1 MIQTIVNYFHTLWEY
16 ITNTIT
22 GLIGMISAFVS
33 ANQVLNDVMA
43 FAPAVL
49 SAAVGLTITAFIIK
63 FILGR

>member
-1 MIQTIVNYFHTLWEY
+1 MIQTILNYFQTVWDY

-22 GLIGMISAFVS
+22 GLIGMVSAFVS
-33 ANQVLNDVMA
+33 ANQVLTNVMA
-43 FAPAVL
+43 YAPAVL

>member
-1 MIQTIVNYFHTLWEY
+1 MIQTILNYIHTLWEY

-22 GLIGMISAFVS
+22 GLIGMVSAFVS
-33 ANQVLNDVMA
+33 ANQVLTNVMA
-43 FAPAVL
+43 YAPAVL

>member
-16 ITNTIT
+16 ITNTLT
-22 GLIGMISAFVS
+22 GLLGMVSAFVS
-33 ANQVLNDVMA
+33 ANQILTDIMA
-43 FAPAVL
+43 YAPAVL

>member
-22 GLIGMISAFVS
+22 GLIGMVSAFVS
-33 ANQVLNDVMA
+33 ANQVLTNVMA
-43 FAPAVL
+43 YAPAVL

>member
-1 MIQTIVNYFHTLWEY
+1 MIQTFLNYIHTLWNY

-22 GLIGMISAFVS
+22 GLIGMVSAFVS
-33 ANQVLNDVMA
+33 ANQVLTNVMA
-43 FAPAVL
+43 YAPAVL

>member
-1 MIQTIVNYFHTLWEY
+1 MIQTIVNYISTLWAY

-22 GLIGMISAFVS
+22 GLIGMVAAFVS
-33 ANQVLNDVMA
+33 ANQVLTDVMSY
-43 FAPAVL
+43 APAVL

>member
-1 MIQTIVNYFHTLWEY
+1 MIQTIVNYIHTLWEY

-22 GLIGMISAFVS
+22 GLLGMVSAFVS
-33 ANQVLNDVMA
+33 ANQILTDIMA
-43 FAPAVL
+43 YAPAVL

>member
-22 GLIGMISAFVS
+22 GLLGMISAFVS
-33 ANQVLNDVMA
+33 ANQILTDIMA
-43 FAPAVL
+43 YAPAVL
-49 SAAVGLTITAFIIK
+49 SAAVGLTITAFIVK

>member
-1 MIQTIVNYFHTLWEY
+1 MIQTIVNYIQTLWEY

-22 GLIGMISAFVS
+22 GLIGMVASFVS
-33 ANQVLNDVMA
+33 ANQVLTDVMA
-43 FAPAVL
+43 YAPSVL

>member
-1 MIQTIVNYFHTLWEY
+1 MIQTIVNYFHTIWEY

-22 GLIGMISAFVS
+22 GILGMVSAFVS
-33 ANQVLNDVMA
+33 ANQILTDIMA
-43 FAPAVL
+43 YAPAVL

>member
-1 MIQTIVNYFHTLWEY
+1 MIQTIVNYFHTIWEY

-33 ANQVLNDVMA
+33 ANQVLTNVMA
-43 FAPAVL
+43 YAPAVL

>member
-1 MIQTIVNYFHTLWEY
+1 MIQTIVNYFHTIWEY

-22 GLIGMISAFVS
+22 GLIGMVSAFVS
-33 ANQVLNDVMA
+33 ANQVLTDVMTY
-43 FAPAVL
+43 APAVL

>member
-1 MIQTIVNYFHTLWEY
+1 MIQTIVNFFKLAWEY

-22 GLIGMISAFVS
+22 GLIGMVSAFVS
-33 ANQVLNDVMA
+33 ANQVLTNVMA
-43 FAPAVL
+43 YAPAVL

>member
-1 MIQTIVNYFHTLWEY
+1 MIQTIVNYFHTFWEY

-22 GLIGMISAFVS
+22 GLIGMVSAFVS
-33 ANQVLNDVMA
+33 ANQVLTNVMA
-43 FAPAVL
+43 YAPAVL

>member
-22 GLIGMISAFVS
+22 GLIGMVAAFVS
-33 ANQVLNDVMA
+33 ANQVLTDVLA
-43 FAPAVL
+43 YAPAVL

>member
-1 MIQTIVNYFHTLWEY
+1 MIQTIVNYFHTIWEY

-22 GLIGMISAFVS
+22 GLIGMVSAFVS
-33 ANQVLNDVMA
+33 ANNVLTDVMA
-43 FAPAVL
+43 YAPAVL

>member
-1 MIQTIVNYFHTLWEY
+1 MIQTILNYFHTLWEY
-16 ITNTIT
+16 ITNAIT
-22 GLIGMISAFVS
+22 GLVGMIAAFVS
-33 ANQVLNDVMA
+33 ANQVLNDIMA

>member
-1 MIQTIVNYFHTLWEY
+1 MIQTIVNYFHTIWEY

-22 GLIGMISAFVS
+22 GLLGMVSAFVS
-33 ANQVLNDVMA
+33 ANQILTDIMA
-43 FAPAVL
+43 YAPAVL

>member
-1 MIQTIVNYFHTLWEY
+1 MIQTIVNYIQTLWEY

-22 GLIGMISAFVS
+22 GLIGMVAAFVS
-33 ANQVLNDVMA
+33 ANQVLTDVMSY
-43 FAPAVL
+43 APAVL

>member
-1 MIQTIVNYFHTLWEY
+1 MIQTIVNYISTLWAY

-22 GLIGMISAFVS
+22 GLIGMVAAFVS
-33 ANQVLNDVMA
+33 ANKVLTDVMA
-43 FAPAVL
+43 YAPAVL

>member
-1 MIQTIVNYFHTLWEY
+1 MIQTIVNYIQTLWEY

-22 GLIGMISAFVS
+22 GLIGMVAAFVS
-33 ANQVLNDVMA
+33 ASQVLTDVMA
-43 FAPAVL
+43 YAPAVL